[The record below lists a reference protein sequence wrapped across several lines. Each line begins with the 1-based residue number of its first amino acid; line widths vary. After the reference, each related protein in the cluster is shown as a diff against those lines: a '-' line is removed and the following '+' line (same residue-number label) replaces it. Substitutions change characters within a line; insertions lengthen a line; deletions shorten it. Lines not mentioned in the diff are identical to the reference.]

1 VTPRFQKSANRRP
14 ASLMQR
20 YCDQLGSIASRKRVE
35 TALKAARVSA
45 ELAANSATDAMQA
58 AQAANRAK
66 SEFLANMS
74 HELRTPL
81 NAIMG
86 FSQIIAEETLGPVG
100 TGKYVEYSRD
110 INGSAQHLLAIIND
124 ILDLARIEAGKS
136 ELNEEP
142 LDPQMLI
149 AACIRVV
156 SERAKNAGVTLC
168 FEGKNADFLFLG
180 DERKMKQ
187 IIINLLS
194 NAVKFTLS
202 GGRID
207 VRWQI
212 VDDRCELTVCD
223 TGIGIGPEDVAR
235 VLQPFAQAESG
246 LNRRYEGTGLGLPL
260 TRGLVE
266 LHGGSFRLESELGKG
281 TSAIIEFPLS
291 RVHLIGAQPINNT
304 LGTDIDLPAVPLSPV
319 HQALRALEQTIRT
332 GFPSGEDYAAE

>member
-1 VTPRFQKSANRRP
+1 MQRFNKQASRRP
-14 ASLMQR
+14 GSLMQR
-20 YCDQLGSIASRKRVE
+20 YCDQLGSIAGRKRVE

-45 ELAANSATDAMQA
+45 ELAATSATDAMLA
-58 AQAANRAK
+58 AQASNRAK

-86 FSQIIAEETLGPVG
+86 FSQVIAEETLGPVG
-100 TGKYVEYSRD
+100 TDKYIEYSRD
-110 INGSAQHLLAIIND
+110 INGSAEHLLAIIND

-136 ELNEEP
+136 ELNEES

-149 AACIRVV
+149 NSCIRVV
-156 SERAKNAGVTLC
+156 SERAKIAGVTVN
-168 FEGKNADFLFLG
+168 FDPARTNFLFRG

-202 GGRID
+202 GGMVD
-207 VRWQI
+207 VQWQI
-212 VDDRCELTVCD
+212 IEDRCCTLTVGD
-223 TGIGIGPEDVAR
+223 TGIGIAPADLTR
-235 VLQPFAQAESG
+235 VLLPFAQAESG

-266 LHGGSFRLESELGKG
+266 LHGGVFRLESALGRG
-281 TSAIIEFPLS
+281 TKAIIELPLT
-291 RVHLIGAQPINNT
+291 RVHTVGGQP
-304 LGTDIDLPAVPLSPV
+304 PVAAVPTASSRSPV
-319 HQALRALEQTIRT
+319 HQAIQALEQNIRT
-332 GFPSGEDYAAE
+332 GFSSGEDHATG

>member
-1 VTPRFQKSANRRP
+1 
-14 ASLMQR
+14 MQR

-58 AQAANRAK
+58 ALAANRAK

-81 NAIMG
+81 NAIRG

-100 TGKYVEYSRD
+100 TGKYLEYSRD

-124 ILDLARIEAGKS
+124 ILDLARIEAGKT
-136 ELNEEP
+136 ELTEEP
-142 LDPQMLI
+142 LDPQMLVTS
-149 AACIRVV
+149 CIHVV
-156 SERAKNAGVTLC
+156 SERAKNAGVILG
-168 FEGKNADFLFLG
+168 FDGEGANFLFLG

-194 NAVKFTLS
+194 NAVKFTTS

-207 VRWQI
+207 VRWRI
-212 VDDRCELTVCD
+212 VENRYCELTVCD
-223 TGIGIGPEDVAR
+223 TGIRIEPDDPLR

-260 TRGLVE
+260 MLGVVE
-266 LHGGSFRLESELGKG
+266 IHGGSFRLESELGQG
-281 TSAIIEFPLS
+281 TSAIIEFPLN
-291 RVHLIGAQPINNT
+291 RVHVIGMEPNP
-304 LGTDIDLPAVPLSPV
+304 GIDMPAVARSPV
-319 HQALRALEQTIRT
+319 HRAIQAIEQTLRT
-332 GFPSGEDYAAE
+332 GFPSGEDNATR

>member
-1 VTPRFQKSANRRP
+1 VTTRFNKQASRRSG
-14 ASLMQR
+14 SLMQR
-20 YCDQLGSIASRKRVE
+20 YCDQLGSIAGRKRVE
-35 TALKAARVSA
+35 TALKAARVQA
-45 ELAANSATDAMQA
+45 ELSATSATDAMLA

-86 FSQIIAEETLGPVG
+86 FSQIIAEETLGPIG
-100 TGKYVEYSRD
+100 TGKYIEYSRD

-149 AACIRVV
+149 ASCVRVV
-156 SERAKNAGVTLC
+156 SERAKIANVSVT
-168 FEGKNADFLFLG
+168 FDASRTDFIFLG

-187 IIINLLS
+187 IVINLLS
-194 NAVKFTLS
+194 NAVKFTLP
-202 GGRID
+202 GGRIE
-207 VRWQI
+207 VQWQV
-212 VDDRCELTVCD
+212 VDHCCEITVCD
-223 TGIGIGPEDVAR
+223 TGIGIAPADLIR

-266 LHGGSFRLESELGKG
+266 LHGGAFRLESELGRG
-281 TSAIIEFPLS
+281 TRAIIEFPLT
-291 RVHLIGAQPINNT
+291 RVQAAGLQPPAAT
-304 LGTDIDLPAVPLSPV
+304 DLPTVLHSPV
-319 HQALRALEQTIRT
+319 HQAIQALEQTIRT
-332 GFPSGEDYAAE
+332 GFSSGEDHAIG

>member
-1 VTPRFQKSANRRP
+1 MQRFNKQASRRP
-14 ASLMQR
+14 GSLMQR
-20 YCDQLGSIASRKRVE
+20 YCDQLGSIAGRKRVE

-45 ELAANSATDAMQA
+45 ELAATSATDAMLA
-58 AQAANRAK
+58 AQASNRAK

-86 FSQIIAEETLGPVG
+86 FSQVIVEETLGPVG
-100 TGKYVEYSRD
+100 TDKYIEYSRD
-110 INGSAQHLLAIIND
+110 INGSAEHLLAIIND

-136 ELNEEP
+136 ELNEES

-149 AACIRVV
+149 NSCIRVV
-156 SERAKNAGVTLC
+156 SERAKIAGVTVN
-168 FEGKNADFLFLG
+168 FDPARTNFLFRG

-202 GGRID
+202 GGMVD
-207 VRWQI
+207 VQWQI
-212 VDDRCELTVCD
+212 IEDRCCKLTVCD
-223 TGIGIGPEDVAR
+223 TGIGIAPADLTR
-235 VLQPFAQAESG
+235 VLLPFAQAESG

-266 LHGGSFRLESELGKG
+266 LHGGVFRLESALGRG
-281 TSAIIEFPLS
+281 TKAIIELPLT
-291 RVHLIGAQPINNT
+291 RVHTVGGQP
-304 LGTDIDLPAVPLSPV
+304 PVAAVPTASSRSPV
-319 HQALRALEQTIRT
+319 HQAIQALEQNIRT
-332 GFPSGEDYAAE
+332 GFSSGEDHATG

>member
-1 VTPRFQKSANRRP
+1 VTPRFNKQAARRP
-14 ASLMQR
+14 GSLMQR
-20 YCDQLGSIASRKRVE
+20 YCDQLGSIAGRKRVE

-45 ELAANSATDAMQA
+45 ELAATSATDAMLA

-86 FSQIIAEETLGPVG
+86 FSQVIAEETLGPVG
-100 TGKYVEYSRD
+100 TGKYIEYSRD

-149 AACIRVV
+149 NSCIRVV
-156 SERAKNAGVTLC
+156 AERAKIAGVSVNFNPALA
-168 FEGKNADFLFLG
+168 NFLFLG
-180 DERKMKQ
+180 DERKLKQ
-187 IIINLLS
+187 VVINLLS

-202 GGRID
+202 GGTID
-207 VRWQI
+207 IRWHI
-212 VDDRCELTVCD
+212 VAGRCAELTVTD
-223 TGIGIGPEDVAR
+223 TGIGIAPADLTR

-266 LHGGSFRLESELGKG
+266 LHGGTFRLESELGRG
-281 TSAIIEFPLS
+281 TRAVVELPLT
-291 RVHLIGAQPINNT
+291 RVHATGAQASDAAPT
-304 LGTDIDLPAVPLSPV
+304 PTASSRSPAR
-319 HQALRALEQTIRT
+319 QALEILEQTIRT
-332 GFPSGEDYAAE
+332 GFPLGEDHATG